1 MRTGVKQVLH
11 SNNLSPLKCK
21 KANRPVQRGSP
32 IRQMVDF
39 EKFLTLLIQGYFL
52 NLIVPS

>member
-1 MRTGVKQVLH
+1 MQ
-11 SNNLSPLKCK
+11 